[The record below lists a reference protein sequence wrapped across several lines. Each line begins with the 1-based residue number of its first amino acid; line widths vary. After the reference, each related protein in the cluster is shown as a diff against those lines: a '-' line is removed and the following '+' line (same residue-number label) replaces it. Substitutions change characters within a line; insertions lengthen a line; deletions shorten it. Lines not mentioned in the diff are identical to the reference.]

1 MITRNVQLDAMKR
14 SGIRRFTNL
23 AKTVDDCVMLTLG
36 EPDFATPEPI
46 CQAAADALG
55 AGLTHYAPNQGM
67 PALRQALAEFETR
80 RGYLCDE
87 SQILV
92 TAGATG
98 ALFTALL
105 GTLNPGDEVV
115 VPTPAFP
122 LYESIATVAGA
133 VTVPLHTEKDDFQI
147 TKAALDGVITPKTRA
162 IVLNSPNNPTGVVY
176 SARSLAAVKAAVL
189 GKPIYVVCDNV
200 YQGLCPEQVPD
211 LSLDA
216 QLRQQVLICQSF
228 SKPYAMTGWRVG
240 YLAGPEDVIARLLL
254 LNAAQIAAV
263 PTFVQQACMTALEQ
277 DTGPM
282 AQAYARRREYVCSR
296 LTGMGISCPKP
307 EGAFYVFA
315 DIRPFGIPSE
325 EFCTRL
331 ITEGGVATVPGSC
344 FGAEGFLRVSYCCSD
359 EALQKGLDRLET
371 FLKRLQTV

>member
-36 EPDFATPEPI
+36 EPDFATPAPI
-46 CQAAADALG
+46 CQAAAAAMA
-55 AGLTHYAPNQGM
+55 AGMTHYAPNQGM
-67 PALRQALAEFETR
+67 PALRQALAEFESR
-80 RGYLCDE
+80 RGYPCDE

-92 TAGATG
+92 TVGATG

-122 LYESIATVAGA
+122 LYESIATAAGA
-133 VTVPLHTEKDDFQI
+133 VTVPLHTEKDGFQI

-189 GKPIYVVCDNV
+189 GKPIYVICDNV

-216 QLRQQVLICQSF
+216 ELRQQVLICQSF

-263 PTFVQQACMTALEQ
+263 PTFLQQACITALEQ
-277 DTGPM
+277 DTRPM
-282 AQAYARRREYVCSR
+282 AQVYARRREYVCSR
-296 LTGMGISCPKP
+296 LTGMGISCPRP

-331 ITEGGVATVPGSC
+331 ITEGGVAAVPGSC
-344 FGAEGFLRVSYCCSD
+344 FGAEGFLRISYCCSD
-359 EALQKGLDRLET
+359 EALEKGLDRLEA
-371 FLKRLQTV
+371 FLKRLQTA

>member
-92 TAGATG
+92 TVGATG

-122 LYESIATVAGA
+122 LYESIATAAGA